1 MSVYFFSFLFFAFFF
16 FFLFFNLAAS
26 GSRVSSP
33 QDTGGLQKA
42 QLPACLVFTEQAPL
56 TFLAYHTIKLTFIK
70 LPEMFQAQAKPLP
83 TSLLCSSGALVLLID
98 GVP

>member
-16 FFLFFNLAAS
+16 FFFLFFNLATS

-42 QLPACLVFTEQAPL
+42 QLPACLVFTEQVPL
-56 TFLAYHTIKLTFIK
+56 TFLAYRTIQLTFIN
-70 LPEMFQAQAKPLP
+70 LPEMFQAQAI
-83 TSLLCSSGALVLLID
+83 THNSLLCSTGALTLLIG